1 MNTVGKT
8 LVILNFLFAVVVGA
22 FLVVDFAT
30 RTSWKAEYEKQRQH
44 FQVIESQRDQAIS
57 DASNQRALVKEKEL
71 EVENVKRALKDE
83 EEQTKVKLAGLA
95 TQVEQAKE
103 KAKDTDLT
111 MAKMQTDIERL
122 RASEAGLKDIV
133 KEREKAVLELQESV
147 KSFRTAATSSEM
159 VARQVSDRNQALL
172 KEVTDLGLKVQQ
184 LQASKSG
191 TGAEGLI
198 VRDTNQPNPP
208 ASFVKGKVEKVD
220 PADSSLVQ
228 ISVGTDQ
235 GVNKNNTMEVFRTS
249 PSPKY
254 LGMIRIVDAFP
265 RNAIGRLVST
275 PGATRPQLQEG
286 DNVWSR
292 LK

>member
-1 MNTVGKT
+1 MNTVGKI

-30 RTSWKAEYEKQRQH
+30 RTSWKNEFEKQKVH
-44 FQVIESQRDQAIS
+44 FQTIEAQRDQFAK
-57 DASNQRALVKEKEL
+57 DASDLRSQIKEKEAD
-71 EVENVKRALKDE
+71 VENVKR
-83 EEQTKVKLAGLA
+83 QLAD
-95 TQVEQAKE
+95 E
-103 KAKDTDLT
+103 KALTELKHQDQVKQVNDANLKSKDTDLT
-111 MAKMQTDIERL
+111 LAKLQTDIERL
-122 RASEAGLKDIV
+122 KVSEASLKDII
-133 KEREKAVLELQESV
+133 KDREKAVLDLQENV

-172 KEVTDLGLKVQQ
+172 KEVADLSYKMQQ
-184 LQASKSG
+184 MQAAKSG
-191 TGAEGLI
+191 SGAEGVI
-198 VRDTNQPNPP
+198 VRDSNQPNPP
-208 ASFVKGKVEKVD
+208 ASFVKGKVDKVD
-220 PADSSLVQ
+220 PQDNSLVQ

-235 GVNKNNTMEVFRTS
+235 GVNKNNTLEVFRTS

-265 RNAIGRLVST
+265 RNAIGRLIVA